1 MYLNKRGVIMKE
13 FWKNEW
19 QLFLNDMPEL
29 GEFCLQQDEITV
41 VPWKK
46 SAALKPSVEEIEQK
60 CDQVGFWQNEWNL
73 FKQDLQ
79 NAKDFLMQPVEFK

>member
-1 MYLNKRGVIMKE
+1 MKE

-19 QLFLNDMPEL
+19 QLFLNDMQEL
-29 GEFCLQQDEITV
+29 GEFCLQPVEITG

-60 CDQVGFWQNEWNL
+60 CDQVGFWQNGIYLSKIYKMLRIFLCNQLNL
-73 FKQDLQ
+73 NSYDMDL
-79 NAKDFLMQPVEFK
+79 DFF